1 MELVK
6 GNVLL
11 LRRETAL
18 SRLLY
23 RWSSRRTS
31 RRGLGHPTRG
41 TRRAPKFAGGGLFGR
56 GQQSRETRQRNVIL
70 SQYLPYSAPT
80 FQ

>member
-1 MELVK
+1 MGKDQAMGGGRQPE
-6 GNVLL
+6 
-11 LRRETAL
+11 A
-18 SRLLY
+18 
-23 RWSSRRTS
+23 RWAKVGS
-31 RRGLGHPTRG
+31 PPD
-41 TRRAPKFAGGGLFGR
+41 TRRYCAPKFAGGGLFGR